1 MDEQQNQSFDHWC
14 IVELM
19 GHQRIAG
26 RVTEVNL
33 FGSALMRVD
42 VPDVDNAPGFSKFFG
57 ANAIY
62 AITPVEERIAR
73 AIAKSI
79 DQRPVVEWELRR
91 LLPEPEA
98 QPSPYAEDNPDWEM
112 YGDEDDEDTEWVTEE
127 EARDVGDL
135 DDDVED
141 GDGGVYN
148 PEDDEEFDDEPDYAG
163 RDFINPDGDEPV
175 ETVEASDES

>member
-1 MDEQQNQSFDHWC
+1 MDEQQSQPFDHWC

-42 VPDVDNAPGFSKFFG
+42 VPEVENAPGFSKFFG

-62 AITPVEERIAR
+62 AITPVEERVAR
-73 AIAKSI
+73 AMAKSY

-91 LLPEPEA
+91 LMLPEPV
-98 QPSPYAEDNPDWEM
+98 EDPGNDYE
-112 YGDEDDEDTEWVTEE
+112 YTEEDEDEI
-127 EARDVGDL
+127 
-135 DDDVED
+135 
-141 GDGGVYN
+141 
-148 PEDDEEFDDEPDYAG
+148 EDDEEDELSDFTDLPDDFDYEPDFTG
-163 RDFINPDGDEPV
+163 QNFINPDGDEPV
-175 ETVEASDES
+175 EDIEASHES